1 MLVAGNFLASLLA
14 GTAILCTI
22 FALRSQSFA
31 EEALGA
37 GNQGLAFIYFTRLLV
52 EMPGGVIFAPLF
64 FLALALAGLSS
75 LIAMVELATRNVID
89 MGLTRHR
96 AVILVAVVTFIVGIP
111 SAYSVEVLSNQD
123 FVWGVGL
130 LIGGMLAAVAMM
142 KYGVERARAE
152 INATSD
158 FHIGKWWSW
167 FIRLFP
173 VMFAVLLGWWIYQAI
188 FVFAPDTWWNP
199 FETFSLATMIVQ
211 WPFSLSSYTRSTTSS
226 PTG

>member
-1 MLVAGNFLASLLA
+1 MAFSTGAGWGLYLTYAVYMREREDLGLNASVLVAGNFLASLFA

-22 FALRSQSFA
+22 FALRSQGFA
-31 EEALGA
+31 EVALGA
-37 GNQGLAFIYFTRLLV
+37 GNQGLAFIYFTQLLV
-52 EMPGGVIFAPLF
+52 EMPGGVIFGPLF
-64 FLALALAGLSS
+64 FLALAVAGISR

-89 MGLTRHR
+89 MGLTRHK
-96 AVILVAVVTFIVGIP
+96 AVILVAVVTFIAGIP
-111 SAYSVEVLSNQD
+111 SALSVEFLSNQD

-158 FHIGKWWSW
+158 FHIGRWWSW

-173 VMFAVLLGWWIYQAI
+173 VMFAVLRG
-188 FVFAPDTWWNP
+188 
-199 FETFSLATMIVQ
+199 
-211 WPFSLSSYTRSTTSS
+211 
-226 PTG
+226 